1 MFFRSIISML
11 LSHKSI
17 EFIHR
22 KACFLATKRMLLSA
36 ENRKNRLVL
45 SIYFTFTYYLLPIT
59 YYLMAVSVSR
69 LRRDDDKNFRWI
81 LTVEALELRVVNTFS
96 ENNLGFLHVICVGFF
111 TCNFP

>member
-1 MFFRSIISML
+1 ML

-22 KACFLATKRMLLSA
+22 KACFLSMKRMLLLA

-45 SIYFTFTYYLLPIT
+45 SNNFTFACYLLPIT

-69 LRRDDDKNFRWI
+69 LRRDDDKNFR
-81 LTVEALELRVVNTFS
+81 
-96 ENNLGFLHVICVGFF
+96 
-111 TCNFP
+111 